1 MTARNKM
8 SKEKLEIG
16 VTLVGVAIFA
26 VVVIGNFK
34 PKSSGR
40 KAADPAAG
48 AASQQQPGPA
58 LKTGPD
64 LQLVPA
70 AQQEL
75 SLQKERSELVWGRDP
90 FSPSKSGLEYQRS
103 DLELKGISVGKD
115 KAGFVFINNEIV
127 KTGDK
132 IGGYE
137 VGEVEKDRVLLKK
150 SGQSFYL
157 TMPGE

>member
-1 MTARNKM
+1 M

-16 VTLVGVAIFA
+16 VTLVGVVIFA

-40 KAADPAAG
+40 KAGDTAAI
-48 AASQQQPGPA
+48 QQQPGPA
-58 LKTGPD
+58 LKAGPD

-70 AQQEL
+70 AQREL
-75 SLQKERSELVWGRDP
+75 NLQKERSETAWGRDP

-115 KAGFVFINNEIV
+115 KAGFAFINNEIV

-150 SGQSFYL
+150 GGQSFYL
-157 TMPGE
+157 TLPEE